1 MMEQFKPFDDIS
13 NLSEKVDNVFV
24 FEVSYDLMLDVLN
37 LNDFVVNLVQR
48 NVGKRS
54 NFKLERN
61 SG

>member
-1 MMEQFKPFDDIS
+1 MKQFQPFYDIS

-54 NFKLERN
+54 NFKVKKN